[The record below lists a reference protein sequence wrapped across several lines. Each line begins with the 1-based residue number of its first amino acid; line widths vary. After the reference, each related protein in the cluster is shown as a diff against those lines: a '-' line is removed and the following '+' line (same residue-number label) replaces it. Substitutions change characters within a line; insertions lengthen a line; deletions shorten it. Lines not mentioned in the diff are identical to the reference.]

1 MRSPHLHLSIWP
13 SRFSTSFVGWVS
25 AGLLTSTSESLVV
38 LKLLMLTTTTTTN
51 NTYLMPML
59 DSGTIEHFPS
69 LCRSDV
75 IKSSCITFLMRFQ
88 MFSLCWTCS
97 PDKIPL
103 RIRSGWLYT
112 SRVTQENALL
122 HKTWKSRN
130 YLCTNTSWND
140 EFYKGFNIILNNS
153 SSNIPASMKMP
164 ELNMTL
170 THVFQTWETSYMLL
184 LWLSVICLIPFDLY
198 RLDGNLQSD
207 GNNSKEPTMDR
218 ILAIA
223 KANMWHSLCS

>member
-1 MRSPHLHLSIWP
+1 
-13 SRFSTSFVGWVS
+13 
-25 AGLLTSTSESLVV
+25 
-38 LKLLMLTTTTTTN
+38 
-51 NTYLMPML
+51 ML

-112 SRVTQENALL
+112 SRVTQENAML

-130 YLCTNTSWND
+130 YLCNNASWTWIS
-140 EFYKGFNIILNNS
+140 FYKGFNIILNNS
-153 SSNIPASMKMP
+153 NFYIPASMKMP

-170 THVFQTWETSYMLL
+170 IMYFRPGKPATCCCCGC
-184 LWLSVICLIPFDLY
+184 LWSALY
-198 RLDGNLQSD
+198 RLTCIVWMEICSQMATAPRSPPWTA
-207 GNNSKEPTMDR
+207 SSP
-218 ILAIA
+218 
-223 KANMWHSLCS
+223 SLR